1 MSCLIGGEEIMA
13 IINNREK
20 RIKIAK
26 ETLEILDNGF
36 YINGNSNKINIKD
49 DLDYSISNSILYKPD
64 LSENIEITVK
74 DLLNQNKDRKCCIE
88 VTGETTIA
96 ASLRLVN
103 QEGIEDTV
111 CLNFA
116 SAKNPGGGFL
126 TGSQAQE
133 ESLARSSGLY
143 PCISQMSEMYE
154 YNRSNRT
161 CLYSD
166 YMIYSPKVPFIRYD
180 NGSFMDKPVLISVIT
195 APAVNAGV
203 VMQRDKEDQGKIGE
217 VMVERIRKILAVAAV
232 NKSKAIVLGAFGCGV
247 FKNRPQDVAGYFEN
261 VLFKDGYKVLFDRI
275 VFAVYEG
282 GEDKRNFNI
291 FSKVFGDI
299 KGE

>member
-1 MSCLIGGEEIMA
+1 MA

>member
-1 MSCLIGGEEIMA
+1 MA

-36 YINGNSNKINIKD
+36 YINGNGDKIDIKD
-49 DLDYSISNSILYKPD
+49 DMDYSISNSVLYKPD
-64 LSENIEITVK
+64 FPEKIKITVK
-74 DLLNQNKDRKCCIE
+74 ELLNKNKDRKCLIE

-103 QEGIEDTV
+103 QEAIEDTA

-154 YNRSNRT
+154 YNRNNRT

-180 NGSFMDKPVLISVIT
+180 NGKFMDKPVLISVIT
-195 APAVNAGV
+195 APAVNAGI
-203 VMQRDKEDQGKIGE
+203 VMQRSWEDQGKIGD
-217 VMVERIRKILAVAAV
+217 VMVERIRKILSVAAV
-232 NKSKAIVLGAFGCGV
+232 NKCRAIVLGAFGCGV
-247 FKNRPQDVAGYFEN
+247 FKNKPEDVAGYFER
-261 VLFKDGYKVLFDRI
+261 VLFKEGYNVLFDRI
-275 VFAVYEG
+275 VFAVYEI
-282 GEDKRNFNI
+282 GEDKKNFNI
-291 FSKVFGDI
+291 FNKVFSDI
-299 KGE
+299 KSQR